1 MSLFIRWSP
10 LKCRGFQII
19 YHIRSKFMKTKQ
31 ILTAF
36 LAVLLAGGSFV
47 SCGGETPSETQAD
60 TDTAV
65 IEETEPEETQCHPP

>member
-1 MSLFIRWSP
+1 
-10 LKCRGFQII
+10 
-19 YHIRSKFMKTKQ
+19 MKTKQ
-31 ILTAF
+31 ILTTF

-65 IEETEPEETQCHPP
+65 IEETEPEETDPFATLDFGGEDIRMMVSTEDTEIAQYS